1 METINEIIK
10 IWNDNKVT
18 YCEMDF
24 SCGGDSMNEWSF
36 TFYTDDDT
44 IVNDD
49 LYQYF
54 DDEVFKRVDFY
65 VNSDGHYLGENGIV
79 HIEMNN
85 GGDDFEYSKNAQSE
99 WSETISSEILI
110 KLTDEQVEFIRL
122 NVADFNGGFDEG
134 VNVNYKR
141 DFVMTDKLEK
151 LEKELLD
158 LIENTTTHFT
168 PNTDDELQEY
178 HRFETEDDLVNE
190 NNELVI
196 TIHNEVYIYTDSE

>member
-1 METINEIIK
+1 MKTINEIIK

-18 YCEMDF
+18 YCEMEF
-24 SCGGDSMNEWSF
+24 SCGGDSMNDWSF

-49 LYQYF
+49 LYCYF

-65 VNSDGHYLGENGIV
+65 INSDGHYLGEHGIV

-85 GGDDFEYSKNAQSE
+85 EGDEFEYSKNAQSE

-110 KLTDEQVEFIRL
+110 KLTDEQAEFIRL

-141 DFVMTDKLEK
+141 DFIMTDKLEK

-168 PNTDDELQEY
+168 PNTEDELQEY
-178 HRFETEDDLVNE
+178 FRFETEDDLVNE

>member
-1 METINEIIK
+1 MKTINEIIK

-24 SCGGDSMNEWSF
+24 SCGGDSMNEWEF
-36 TFYTDDDT
+36 VFYTDDDT

-49 LYQYF
+49 LHDYF

-65 VNSDGHYLGENGIV
+65 VNSDGHYLGEYGKV
-79 HIEMNN
+79 HIELNDE
-85 GGDDFEYSKNAQSE
+85 GDDFEYSKNAQSE

-110 KLTDEQVEFIRL
+110 KLTDEQAEFIRL

-141 DFVMTDKLEK
+141 DFIMTDKLEK

-168 PNTDDELQEY
+168 PNTEDELQEY
-178 HRFETEDDLVNE
+178 FRFETEDDLVNE